1 MSDGYKRVH
10 ESGTVK
16 RQKRKKADE
25 ELNKLN
31 QQMGNNKCSI
41 LSPKKT
47 TDYQSIV
54 IPIQLRLLIPIQL

>member
-31 QQMGNNKCSI
+31 TKHKEMSSK
-41 LSPKKT
+41 PKEFFERKHV
-47 TDYQSIV
+47 D
-54 IPIQLRLLIPIQL
+54 LRA